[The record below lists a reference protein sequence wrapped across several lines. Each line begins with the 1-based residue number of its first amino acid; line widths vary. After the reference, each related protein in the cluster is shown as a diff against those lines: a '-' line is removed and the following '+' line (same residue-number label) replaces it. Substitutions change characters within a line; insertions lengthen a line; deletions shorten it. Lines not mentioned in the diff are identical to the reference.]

1 MPDTHNY
8 NCMPGFRSIISFTV
22 LGAMSKMEMC
32 TVFVTLKIKKECV
45 EDFLKVIE
53 TDMIESRKEAGC
65 LRFDVLRQDDPKPG
79 DGEGVEM

>member
-1 MPDTHNY
+1 MFI
-8 NCMPGFRSIISFTV
+8 ME
-22 LGAMSKMEMC
+22 KMLSVIAAPKSELSPYAPRI
-32 TVFVTLKIKKECV
+32 VTLKIKKECV
-45 EDFLKVIE
+45 EDFLKVME

>member
-8 NCMPGFRSIISFTV
+8 ARVSYMKHKLSFTV

-45 EDFLKVIE
+45 EDFLKVME

>member
-1 MPDTHNY
+1 M
-8 NCMPGFRSIISFTV
+8 ISTLSFV
-22 LGAMSKMEMC
+22 AKFGLHALMSKTEMC
-32 TVFVTLKIKKECV
+32 TVFVTVKIKKECV
-45 EDFLKVIE
+45 EDFLKVME

>member
-8 NCMPGFRSIISFTV
+8 ATNSFTV
-22 LGAMSKMEMC
+22 FGTMSKMEMC

-45 EDFLKVIE
+45 EDFLKVME